1 MATDSAT
8 ATLGQPSVTRR
19 LRIVI
24 APDSFKGT
32 LSAVQAA
39 EAMARGLRQ
48 VLVEAELR
56 EVPIADG
63 GEGTVEAV
71 VVATR
76 GVRHEATVTGPR
88 GEPVRAVWGELGDGR
103 TAVIEVAAASGL
115 ALVPPEARDPRFTT
129 TRGTGELI
137 HAALDAGLR
146 HFVIGLGGSATNDA
160 GVGALRALGLRC
172 LDAEGS
178 DLPEGGA
185 ALASLARIDT
195 AGLDPR
201 WLASDIQVA
210 CDVTS
215 PLCGPHGAAAI
226 FAPQKGATPE
236 QVVQLDQALARFA
249 ACARV
254 ATGREVA
261 EVSGAG
267 AAGGFGAGLLFFSPA
282 IIRPGIDV
290 VLQASDFA
298 AIVRD
303 ADLVLTG
310 EGCTDAQTA
319 LGKAP
324 VGVARV
330 AREFGVPV
338 ICLSGCLGDGAEAV
352 LQRGVTALV
361 SVGDRPVSPEA
372 CQRDAAAKLTQA
384 ASRLGP
390 LIESILRKS
399 ASGALG

>member
-1 MATDSAT
+1 MSSDPAT
-8 ATLGQPSVTRR
+8 AIQRQPSPNSR

-39 EAMARGLRQ
+39 RAMACGLRQ
-48 VLVEAELR
+48 LFADADLR

-63 GEGTVEAV
+63 GEGTVEAL

-76 GVRHEATVTGPR
+76 GECRAATVTGPC
-88 GEPVRAVWGELGDGR
+88 GAPVRAVWGVLGDGQ

-115 ALVPPEARDPRFTT
+115 ALVPPEVRDPGVTT

-137 HAALDAGLR
+137 RTALDAGLR
-146 HFVIGLGGSATNDA
+146 RFVIGLGGSATNDA

-172 LDAEGS
+172 LDAAGRE
-178 DLPEGGA
+178 LPEGGA
-185 ALASLARIDT
+185 ALASLACIDV

-201 WLASDIQVA
+201 WLASEIMVA

-215 PLCGPHGAAAI
+215 PLCGPYGAAAV
-226 FAPQKGATPE
+226 FAPQKGAAPA
-236 QVVQLDQALARFA
+236 QVCQLDQALARFA
-249 ACARV
+249 QCAQV
-254 ATGREVA
+254 ATGRDVA
-261 EVSGAG
+261 EAVGAG

-282 IIRPGIDV
+282 IMRPGIDV
-290 VLQASDFA
+290 VLQASDFG

-330 AREFGVPV
+330 ARAHGVPV
-338 ICLSGCLGDGAEAV
+338 ICLSGCLGDGADAV
-352 LQRGVTALV
+352 LQQGITALI
-361 SVGDRPVSPEA
+361 SVGERPTSFEA
-372 CQRDAAAKLTQA
+372 CRRDAALRLTRA
-384 ASRLGP
+384 ASQLGP
-390 LIESILRKS
+390 LIQSLVGR
-399 ASGALG
+399 